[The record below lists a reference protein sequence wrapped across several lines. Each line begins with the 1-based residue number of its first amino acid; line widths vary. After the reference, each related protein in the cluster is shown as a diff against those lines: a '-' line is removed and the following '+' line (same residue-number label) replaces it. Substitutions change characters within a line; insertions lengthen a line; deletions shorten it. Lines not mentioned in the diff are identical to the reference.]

1 MNEQRTNEE
10 VDILIAEFSN
20 FMEKSYRFFK
30 TKKGNIS
37 SNEYTKLE
45 ILRDDIDN
53 FVTELTNFLE
63 EQDDEND

>member
-10 VDILIAEFSN
+10 VDILSTEFSN